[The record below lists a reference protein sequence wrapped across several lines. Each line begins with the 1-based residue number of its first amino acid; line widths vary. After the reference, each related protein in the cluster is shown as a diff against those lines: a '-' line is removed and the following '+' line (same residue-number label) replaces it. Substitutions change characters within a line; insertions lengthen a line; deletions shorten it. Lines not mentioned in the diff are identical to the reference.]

1 MVATTKQKDQ
11 IQLANELYA
20 PIIRNFQRET
30 IVPRHIDE
38 IWSIDLMDMSA
49 QSKYNDGYRYIFTC
63 IDNFSKYAWAIPL
76 KTKQATSTLSAIK
89 SIFSP
94 RRPKK
99 VWVDRGTEFGADF
112 KKFLKQE
119 QIEIYSTH
127 SDLKAV
133 FVERFNGTLRNLL
146 KVPVFVGGKARWIDE
161 LDTAM
166 KKYNKRRHSTIKMS
180 PIEGS
185 KLVNEDSLYHL
196 YKYKQRSQLPREGG
210 NGRIKVNLP
219 LGSLVRIPDI
229 RKIFSKGDT
238 TNWSYELFRVK
249 KIVNNNPM
257 QYIIED
263 ESKEEI
269 IGKNYQQELF
279 KSKFT
284 FARNRKVL
292 ASMGIKI

>member
-1 MVATTKQKDQ
+1 M
-11 IQLANELYA
+11 
-20 PIIRNFQRET
+20 
-30 IVPRHIDE
+30 
-38 IWSIDLMDMSA
+38 
-49 QSKYNDGYRYIFTC
+49 GY
-63 IDNFSKYAWAIPL
+63 SL
-76 KTKQATSTLSAIK
+76 KTKQATSTLSAIR
-89 SIFSP
+89 SIFTQQNDISVGS

-180 PIEGS
+180 PLEGS

-196 YKYKQRSQLPREGG
+196 YKQRSQLPPAPAGG
-210 NGRIKVNLP
+210 PVG
-219 LGSLVRIPDI
+219 
-229 RKIFSKGDT
+229 
-238 TNWSYELFRVK
+238 
-249 KIVNNNPM
+249 
-257 QYIIED
+257 
-263 ESKEEI
+263 
-269 IGKNYQQELF
+269 
-279 KSKFT
+279 
-284 FARNRKVL
+284 
-292 ASMGIKI
+292 